1 MNKSELEQR
10 FLSLVDNYKQVIYKV
25 CFMYVSDDETINDLY
40 QEVVLNLWRG
50 FAKFRNESKPSTWVY
65 RISMNTCISRLR
77 HNTKQPETV
86 SLTMSMADLFPEESE
101 REQLQELYRLI
112 SRLGELER
120 ALILLWLDDKSY
132 EEIAE
137 ILSISISN
145 VGVRINRVKAKL
157 RDGICS
163 TSDSRRVRYITSV
176 LCKRSSRAR
185 TRRPT
190 RSFTKVRYSTSST
203 HYL

>member
-1 MNKSELEQR
+1 M
-10 FLSLVDNYKQVIYKV
+10 FLSLVGQHRQIIYKV
-25 CFMYVSDDETINDLY
+25 CFMYATDDETISDLY
-40 QEVVLNLWRG
+40 QEVVLNLWTAFPR
-50 FAKFRNESKPSTWVY
+50 FRSESKPSTWVY

-77 HNTKQPETV
+77 RNTRRPETV

-112 SRLGELER
+112 SQLGELER

-137 ILSISISN
+137 ILSISVSN

-157 RDGICS
+157 REMS
-163 TSDSRRVRYITSV
+163 N
-176 LCKRSSRAR
+176 
-185 TRRPT
+185 
-190 RSFTKVRYSTSST
+190 
-203 HYL
+203 H